1 MRHGVFAGDVPCY
14 IFAVMSE
21 SATGPWRVA
30 TNFEST
36 SLGSIHHD
44 DQARRHGFSRGLVGG
59 NVHLVHVTA
68 ALVER
73 FGPAWYERGF
83 LLFKWA
89 QPVYDGEE
97 VRVVLADRAPGPCDQ
112 LMVELGLIKRDGVA
126 ACTGVAGLARSAA
139 AAILPWVRA
148 DTPPS
153 PSGGDYDPLPEPIGH
168 AYESPIVTF
177 DQAAVEQVQCG
188 GDPHPWYRDSSP
200 WGGPIVPTAA
210 QLVLSP
216 YGMKW
221 APEPIATEMRSAMN
235 ATIQILQTG
244 PMWQGTPYRRTA
256 TLVAKGAGRLAFRTI
271 EFECRTLDGRP
282 AVRYRQTVKWPTT
295 RPAHS

>member
-1 MRHGVFAGDVPCY
+1 MTVSAAG
-14 IFAVMSE
+14 S
-21 SATGPWRVA
+21 WRVA

-44 DQARRHGFSRGLVGG
+44 DQARRHGFSGGLVGG
-59 NVHLVHVTA
+59 NIHLVYVTA

-83 LLFKWA
+83 LSFKWA

-97 VRVVLADRAPGPCDQ
+97 VRVILVDRPPQPTDEC
-112 LMVELGLIKRDGVA
+112 LVELSLSKRDGVA
-126 ACTGVAGLARSAA
+126 ACTGTAGLARSVAA
-139 AAILPWVRA
+139 AALPWQRE
-148 DTPPS
+148 DSPPS
-153 PSGGDYDPLPEPIGH
+153 PSTGDYDPLPEPIGH
-168 AYESPIVTF
+168 AYESPVITL
-177 DQAAVEQVQCG
+177 DLAAVDQVQCG
-188 GDPHPWYRDSSP
+188 GDPHDWYRESSP

-235 ATIQILQTG
+235 ATIQVLQTG
-244 PMWQGTPYRRTA
+244 PMFQDVPYRRTA
-256 TLVAKGAGRLAFRTI
+256 TLVAKGMGRYAFRTI
-271 EFECRTLDGRP
+271 EFECHPLNARSDSRATV
-282 AVRYRQTVKWPTT
+282 VRYRQTVKWPSS
-295 RPAHS
+295 RPDHS